1 VAHGSEPRETTITVR
16 VRPRS
21 HPGVV
26 LDGDLVVVSVAAPP
40 VEGRATEEARRALAE
55 ALGIA
60 AGRVELRLGRGSR
73 TKVFE
78 VAGLS
83 PEEVARRL
91 SAGHEG

>member
-1 VAHGSEPRETTITVR
+1 MAHGSEPRETTITVR

-55 ALGIA
+55 A
-60 AGRVELRLGRGSR
+60 SR